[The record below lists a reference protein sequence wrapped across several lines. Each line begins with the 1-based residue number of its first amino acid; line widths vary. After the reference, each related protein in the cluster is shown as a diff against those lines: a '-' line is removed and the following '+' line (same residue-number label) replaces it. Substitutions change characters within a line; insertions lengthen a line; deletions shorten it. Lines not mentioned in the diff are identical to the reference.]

1 MIKLCSPDH
10 NSTAVLVGDKLY
22 AGTAADYQV
31 PPHHHARAGGL
42 RCGAGGRDC
51 VCENYHSYSLVQ
63 FIQCIDRWHIDTYIQ
78 DMNS

>member
-31 PPHHHARAGGL
+31 LPSHHAHDAGG
-42 RCGAGGRDC
+42 GDG
-51 VCENYHSYSLVQ
+51 VCEKDHGVGGGVQ
-63 FIQCIDRWHIDTYIQ
+63 TQYFPKAQ
-78 DMNS
+78 

>member
-31 PPHHHARAGGL
+31 PHHRDGPDGGD
-42 RCGAGGRDC
+42 GRDGDDGGSR
-51 VCENYHSYSLVQ
+51 VRDDSYGNNQ
-63 FIQCIDRWHIDTYIQ
+63 FKRVLSATHNLHTYMI
-78 DMNS
+78 

>member
-31 PPHHHARAGGL
+31 PHHHHHHHGRAG
-42 RCGAGGRDC
+42 RGRDLGC
-51 VCENYHSYSLVQ
+51 DLDVRGNDHSQISIKFSLVK
-63 FIQCIDRWHIDTYIQ
+63 YSSV
-78 DMNS
+78 N